1 MCRKRVARVS
11 PYQVEAVGA
20 LELHVF
26 EAIFANP
33 EFRLLPVI
41 LGERGKI
48 PGVDLKVADVD
59 LVHVLHFRD
68 LVGGR
73 TYMTTYMTRWEGH
86 PRFGDPPMDPWGHDQ
101 DLGDP
106 PLEVWGPQSE
116 VWGPQSE
123 LTASCSFSS
132 AAVVGSISA

>member
-1 MCRKRVARVS
+1 MTVPYVCVPVIPPPGCRVSQACRTRVARVS

-20 LELHVF
+20 LKLHVF

-59 LVHVLHFRD
+59 LVHVLHFC
-68 LVGGR
+68 
-73 TYMTTYMTRWEGH
+73 
-86 PRFGDPPMDPWGHDQ
+86 
-101 DLGDP
+101 DLG
-106 PLEVWGPQSE
+106 G
-116 VWGPQSE
+116 GGH
-123 LTASCSFSS
+123 T
-132 AAVVGSISA
+132 